1 MNTSEQI
8 EVLAGSQKDYTTD
21 CIILENNLF
30 QRRPFNDGLPLSKV
44 APFYIIAEYQNYLNL
59 NEGKNLNKLFNII
72 ENSINFN

>member
-8 EVLAGSQKDYTTD
+8 EILAGSQKDYTAD
-21 CIILENNLF
+21 CVILENNLF
-30 QRRPFNDGLPLSKV
+30 HRRPFNDGLPLSKV

>member
-30 QRRPFNDGLPLSKV
+30 LRRPFNNCLPLSQV
-44 APFYIIAEYQNYLNL
+44 APFYIMAEYQNDLNL

>member
-1 MNTSEQI
+1 MNTNEQI
-8 EVLAGSQKDYTTD
+8 EVLAGFQKDYTTD
-21 CIILENNLF
+21 CVILENNLF

-44 APFYIIAEYQNYLNL
+44 APFYIMAEYQNDLNL

>member
-1 MNTSEQI
+1 MNTSKQI

-30 QRRPFNDGLPLSKV
+30 LRRPFNNCLPLSKV
-44 APFYIIAEYQNYLNL
+44 APFYIIAEYQNDLNL

>member
-8 EVLAGSQKDYTTD
+8 EVLAGSQKDYRTD

-44 APFYIIAEYQNYLNL
+44 APFYIMAEYQNDLNL